1 MEADVATELSA
12 EVDSLKT
19 FLSKSR
25 QRIRQIARRAGL
37 NTDQDKIG
45 KLLNLLNEIL
55 SLTFADLFTG
65 STSLCGALGSTPTH
79 NYADDHGDA
88 FDHCEVDVKEE
99 LLCSSPIQEDGDFDP
114 LYIPNEEDLG
124 ICIKPDNLDCSNN
137 SDNDQ
142 NLVLK
147 SNPLNKKTPPGQRI
161 NKVRQ
166 SRKEKVVK
174 IGSKLS
180 CQHVKNVNNTAD
192 TGKNVGSGEV
202 KKEPGKP
209 DLRIVLDRLN
219 KMEFAKWKVQEPR
232 PLQDCSSD
240 DNDDHPDPDYN
251 DDDYILPY
259 SNPPSD
265 DEYIPDNESA
275 PSRKQKPCPA
285 SKKRKSSI
293 RKKKNKSPVT
303 CPYCGLVSN
312 SSGSYRR
319 HKMLF
324 HTAADPRPRKAPI
337 SQCHLC
343 DLRFGSKTS
352 LATHL
357 STIHATQPLD
367 DLTQFE
373 VTDRPPGRTKFRN
386 FRCPDCSKV
395 IGQVQNF
402 LNHRLIHSGEKPH
415 PCPTCGL
422 AFRKKG
428 TLQRHCESQHLKEEK
443 KFLCE
448 HCPKSFLFKYTLVAH
463 QNLMHPEGPRA
474 SFLCSK
480 CPKEFTLKRNL
491 ERHMILVHEQL
502 RSYKCP
508 LCDKAF
514 KQNAHL
520 RYHLKTHENPGGR
533 QRGLNRVKE
542 QIVEEEDSMEGNT

>member
-1 MEADVATELSA
+1 MQKFLFYRNHD
-12 EVDSLKT
+12 
-19 FLSKSR
+19 LSKIVAVTTTMTTLTRIIMMTITSSHILTLLRTTNIFPTMNLPLLGNKSLVPPPKNGNHVNPSPSR
-25 QRIRQIARRAGL
+25 
-37 NTDQDKIG
+37 
-45 KLLNLLNEIL
+45 
-55 SLTFADLFTG
+55 
-65 STSLCGALGSTPTH
+65 H
-79 NYADDHGDA
+79 
-88 FDHCEVDVKEE
+88 
-99 LLCSSPIQEDGDFDP
+99 SSRTNFSP
-114 LYIPNEEDLG
+114 YIP
-124 ICIKPDNLDCSNN
+124 
-137 SDNDQ
+137 
-142 NLVLK
+142 
-147 SNPLNKKTPPGQRI
+147 
-161 NKVRQ
+161 
-166 SRKEKVVK
+166 
-174 IGSKLS
+174 
-180 CQHVKNVNNTAD
+180 A
-192 TGKNVGSGEV
+192 
-202 KKEPGKP
+202 
-209 DLRIVLDRLN
+209 
-219 KMEFAKWKVQEPR
+219 
-232 PLQDCSSD
+232 
-240 DNDDHPDPDYN
+240 
-251 DDDYILPY
+251 
-259 SNPPSD
+259 
-265 DEYIPDNESA
+265 
-275 PSRKQKPCPA
+275 
-285 SKKRKSSI
+285 I

-491 ERHMILVHEQL
+491 ERHMILVHEQV
-502 RSYKCP
+502 R
-508 LCDKAF
+508 
-514 KQNAHL
+514 
-520 RYHLKTHENPGGR
+520 
-533 QRGLNRVKE
+533 RGSVWSVGPV
-542 QIVEEEDSMEGNT
+542 IVGHKVIFS